1 MIPDAKTIIIVGGA
15 TLAFL
20 AYYRLTTGSLYAR

>member
-1 MIPDAKTIIIVGGA
+1 MIPNTKTIIIVGAA

-20 AYYRLTTGSLYAR
+20 AYHRVTTGNLYGL